1 MIASWGPEAA
11 VFWLAFT
18 FGIHIVLVN
27 LGIGISVVAPILKVL
42 ADRRGDG
49 ALREEAYRLLRFYA
63 ATYALGGVFG
73 TAFTVFLL
81 SFYPSFTG
89 LIGKIALYNFAFA
102 IAMIALHFLSLTIY
116 YYGWGKLP
124 ARIHNLFGALLA
136 VSALL
141 IPLGFRGVFA
151 QLNQPV
157 GVEIAGVND
166 VVVRPIAALLENPTL
181 PPLYIKSVSASLAL
195 TLVVAAA
202 WAALKGRHE
211 IAKLYLKPGLAF
223 LAIVA
228 LAGLWYG
235 WSLRAVEYKFNNIF
249 GGLGI
254 GGEPALNLSWLLAL
268 KALLW
273 AVQVAALAYAARN
286 GVEGSATLLA
296 LAAGAALIT
305 VPAGEYLNAFSQY
318 PHFIAE
324 YEAILASLPPQERA
338 AFEEAISLLTVN
350 VNTESRAL
358 MLYTVVATT
367 VLLAA
372 AALYI
377 ATVFGPFRKDAGV
390 GRGGE
395 PAA

>member
-1 MIASWGPEAA
+1 MVMGWGPEVA

-27 LGIGISVVAPILKVL
+27 LGIGVSVVTPILKVI
-42 ADRRGDG
+42 ADRRGDR

-81 SFYPSFTG
+81 SFYPRFIG

-102 IAMIALHFLSLTIY
+102 IAMIALHFLSLTVY
-116 YYGWGKLP
+116 YYGWGKLS

-157 GVEIAGVND
+157 GIELAGVND
-166 VVVRPIAALLENPTL
+166 IVVKPISALLGNPTL
-181 PPLYIKSVSASLAL
+181 PPLYLKSIAASLAL

-202 WAALKGRHE
+202 WAALKGRYK
-211 IAKLYLKPGLAF
+211 IAELYLKPGLALLMF
-223 LAIVA
+223 VF

-235 WSLRAVEYKFNNIF
+235 WSLRTVEYKFNNIF

-273 AVQVAALAYAARN
+273 AVQVAALAYALRR
-286 GVEGSATLLA
+286 GVERSVKLLTP
-296 LAAGAALIT
+296 AAAAALIA

-318 PHFIAE
+318 PHFIAG
-324 YEAILASLPPQERA
+324 YEAILSSLPLQERA
-338 AFEEAISLLTVN
+338 ALENAISLLSVN
-350 VNTESRAL
+350 VNTASDAL

-377 ATVFGPFRKDAGV
+377 ATVFGPFR
-390 GRGGE
+390 RGADE
-395 PAA
+395 SIR